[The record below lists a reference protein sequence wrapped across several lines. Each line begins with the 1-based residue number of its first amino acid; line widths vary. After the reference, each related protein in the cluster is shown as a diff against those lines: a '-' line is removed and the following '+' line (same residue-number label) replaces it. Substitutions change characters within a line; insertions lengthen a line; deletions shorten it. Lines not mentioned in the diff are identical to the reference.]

1 VFIQVLVSEQVA
13 TGKRIVEALRKDR
26 FPISGAFWYRM
37 PESGFWRLFIGSK
50 LVDRIGP
57 LEGYKRLQ
65 SILTEMGVLTPFSGS
80 IALLGADDPQFLRL
94 KSYALGLGNIG
105 PSLGQDANPF
115 QDAYV
120 YRLKNVA

>member
-1 VFIQVLVSEQVA
+1 MFIQVLVSDQVE

-37 PESGFWRLFIGSK
+37 PESGFWRLFIGSR

-57 LEGYKRLQ
+57 LEGYKRLHR
-65 SILTEMGVLTPFSGS
+65 ILAQMGVLTPFSGS
-80 IALLGADDPQFLRL
+80 IALLGADDPQFLRRR
-94 KSYALGLGNIG
+94 SYALGVGQFNAG
-105 PSLGQDANPF
+105 PNFVEGSNSF

-120 YRLKNVA
+120 YTV